1 MIVALVSI
9 RVKAEHLEAF
19 IAATLENARHSVQEA
34 GVARFDF
41 IQQEDDPTHFML
53 IEVFYSPEAQ
63 QAHRETAHY
72 LAWREAVAEMLAE
85 PRVGVRYLPLF
96 PDQALWKYPDA

>member
-1 MIVALVSI
+1 MIVALVSS
-9 RVKAEHLEAF
+9 RVKPEHVQAF
-19 IAATLENARHSVQEA
+19 IAATLENARHSVQED
-34 GVARFDF
+34 GIARFDF

-53 IEVFYSPEAQ
+53 IEVFRSPEAQ

-72 LAWREAVAEMLAE
+72 LAWRDAVADLLAE

>member
-1 MIVALVSI
+1 
-9 RVKAEHLEAF
+9 
-19 IAATLENARHSVQEA
+19 
-34 GVARFDF
+34 
-41 IQQEDDPTHFML
+41 ML
-53 IEVFYSPEAQ
+53 IEVFRSPEAQ

-72 LAWREAVAEMLAE
+72 LAWRDAVADLLAE

>member
-1 MIVALVSI
+1 MIVVLVSI
-9 RVKAEHLEAF
+9 HVKPEFVQAF

-34 GVARFDF
+34 GIARFDF
-41 IQQEDDPTHFML
+41 IQQEEEPTRFML
-53 IEVFYSPEAQ
+53 IEVFHSPEAQ

-72 LAWREAVAEMLAE
+72 LAWREAVSEMLAE